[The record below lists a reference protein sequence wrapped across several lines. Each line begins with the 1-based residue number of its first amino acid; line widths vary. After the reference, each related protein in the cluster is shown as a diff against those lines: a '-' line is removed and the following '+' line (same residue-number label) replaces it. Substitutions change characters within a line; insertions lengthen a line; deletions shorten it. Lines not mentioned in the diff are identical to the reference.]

1 MEQQNE
7 MIKFCQLYEFEEFI
21 DYFKANV
28 YDSVNDFLK
37 NGLQKFLFDSTHQVN
52 TNEFICAMKKYQKQV
67 IENSG
72 SSKVCSNI
80 MTSLKEVIYMLES
93 DETQLKKFDAI
104 IISPELGWVIK
115 RKDLVDCAGSVS
127 KKDLDILLSKVCGKS
142 FFKQNESFEKLSDST
157 KEALEKIANKYTK
170 IVMLDFVKMIKLDD
184 LIEYFTVNVYVD
196 VNDFDKNGLKMF
208 QLLND
213 IELVK
218 QFMESY
224 NLWAPKQRKQ
234 ISDDVSM
241 SSQISMSTHP
251 STSPL
256 QIESF
261 KTITLN
267 AEETDTIDLANRV
280 LRIEE
285 NMNNYSYFCNN
296 RVAKIEK
303 CLNLNSDDDKSKI
316 TAIEDSLVDIKT
328 FVDKLKN
335 LLIHGESFTMNN
347 GTVVIDADLGWVAT
361 KEDLIRCGTSTP
373 KTDLSDFLD
382 KIVGRELFENYNS
395 FDQLSKPYQDALYK
409 LAAVFIKAKSDVNNV
424 SGDISTVTKSRIR
437 KRFQNIKKKQK
448 TTHSSTATNEDDTP
462 PNNS

>member
-1 MEQQNE
+1 MEQ
-7 MIKFCQLYEFEEFI
+7 
-21 DYFKANV
+21 
-28 YDSVNDFLK
+28 
-37 NGLQKFLFDSTHQVN
+37 
-52 TNEFICAMKKYQKQV
+52 TN
-67 IENSG
+67 
-72 SSKVCSNI
+72 
-80 MTSLKEVIYMLES
+80 
-93 DETQLKKFDAI
+93 
-104 IISPELGWVIK
+104 
-115 RKDLVDCAGSVS
+115 R
-127 KKDLDILLSKVCGKS
+127 
-142 FFKQNESFEKLSDST
+142 
-157 KEALEKIANKYTK
+157 
-170 IVMLDFVKMIKLDD
+170 MLDFVKMIELDD

-208 QLLND
+208 RLSND

-224 NLWAPKQRKQ
+224 NLWAPNQRKQ

-241 SSQISMSTHP
+241 SSQISMPTQP

-261 KTITLN
+261 KTVTLN

-285 NMNNYSYFCNN
+285 NMNNYSN
-296 RVAKIEK
+296 RFARIEK
-303 CLNLNSDDDKSKI
+303 CLNLNSDDDNSKI
-316 TAIEDSLVDIKT
+316 TTIEDSLVDIKT

-335 LLIHGESFTMNN
+335 LLIHGETLTMNN

-409 LAAVFIKAKSDVNNV
+409 LAAVFVKAKSDVNNV
-424 SGDISTVTKSRIR
+424 SDDISTVTKSRIK

-448 TTHSSTATNEDDTP
+448 TTHSSTATSEDDTP